1 MSLFMPSSSRARH
14 PSRTSK
20 GTFRILPLGDSAITI
35 EFGNEIDPLINA
47 RAIAFAKTVVD
58 QGWSGIHEVVPTYR
72 LVTIFFDPLQWS
84 SSALTKQL
92 RALPQPRPNET
103 ESNGTFHEI
112 PVLYGGEWGLD
123 LEEVA
128 AFAGLTTA
136 QVIAL
141 HASISYRVYMLGFS
155 PGFPYLGLVPEQ
167 LAMPR
172 FSTPRTKVPPGSV
185 GIADRQTGIYPTAS
199 PGGWRLIGRTPI
211 PLYRKTNVNPFLLNP
226 GDHVRFRSIDRHEFD
241 RLSCETRCDDH

>member
-1 MSLFMPSSSRARH
+1 M
-14 PSRTSK
+14 
-20 GTFRILPLGDSAITI
+20 FRLLPLGDSAITI
-35 EFGNEIDPLINA
+35 EFGTEINPLINS
-47 RAIAFAKTVVD
+47 RAIAFAKTVAD
-58 QGWSGIHEVVPTYR
+58 QQWHGILDIVPTYR
-72 LVTIFFDPLQWS
+72 SVTVHFDPFQWDS
-84 SSALTKQL
+84 SVLSKKL
-92 RALPQPRPNET
+92 RTLPRPMPDEP
-103 ESNGTFHEI
+103 EKNGTVHEI

-136 QVIAL
+136 QVITL

-155 PGFPYLGLVPEQ
+155 PGFPYLGLLPKR

-172 FSTPRTKVPPGSV
+172 HTTPRTKVPAGSV

-211 PLYRKTNVNPFLLNP
+211 PLYRKINVNPFLLNP
-226 GDHVRFRSIDRHEFD
+226 GDQVRFRSIDRHEFD
-241 RLSCETRCDDH
+241 RLSRETRCDDH